1 MDNQTNNFKTEVYM
15 RELINKRLKRRKI
28 INRIK
33 FFRSI
38 LILVLIIFCI
48 ITIIYNNMKKN
59 DNELNEEETIL
70 TSSLEENV
78 IEVEIEQEP
87 KGIDSKSTDW
97 NLILVN
103 KDNPIE
109 EKYSFNIGIIEGNN
123 KLDTRIIESARQM
136 IEGAR
141 SQGLNP
147 IICSSY
153 RTNEQQTNLYNQ
165 KVKTYRNQGYS
176 PEESQ
181 KKASYWVTNPRTSE
195 HEIGLCMDIV
205 SKSYQILDKKQE
217 ETELQKWLME
227 HCNEYGFILRYPT
240 DKSEITKI
248 SYEPWHYR
256 YVGIKDANFIK
267 EKGLCLEEYIEY
279 LKKYE

>member
-1 MDNQTNNFKTEVYM
+1 
-15 RELINKRLKRRKI
+15 
-28 INRIK
+28 
-33 FFRSI
+33 
-38 LILVLIIFCI
+38 
-48 ITIIYNNMKKN
+48 MKKN